1 MVVQDI
7 DTQVE
12 QQDVPGYYLSVGY
25 MSHNAPASGKFL
37 ENITL
42 HQASLFVNQHPILRR
57 TPKGVWLSKYLSRSY
72 AQENEEF
79 FVLYKARKRKAYPT
93 LVEAIES
100 FKERKDSQQH
110 YIRIRLERIDY
121 CIDKITNDYDAVHA
135 KLKAQLHVP
144 RSNQG

>member
-7 DTQVE
+7 DTQIE

-25 MSHNAPASGKFL
+25 MSYDVEAFIGNEIK
-37 ENITL
+37 
-42 HQASLFVNQHPILRR
+42 HQASLFVNHHPILRR
-57 TPKGVWLSKYLSRSY
+57 TPKGVWLGKYLSRSY
-72 AQENEEF
+72 FHENEEF

-100 FKERKDSQQH
+100 FKVRKSHQRL
-110 YIRIRLERIDY
+110 YMRIRLERIDY

-135 KLKAQLHVP
+135 ELKAQLHVP
-144 RSNQG
+144 RSN